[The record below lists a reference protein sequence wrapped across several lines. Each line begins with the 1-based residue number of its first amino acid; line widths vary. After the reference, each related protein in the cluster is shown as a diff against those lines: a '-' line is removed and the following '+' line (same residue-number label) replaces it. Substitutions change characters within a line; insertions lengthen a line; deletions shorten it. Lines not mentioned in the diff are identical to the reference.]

1 MLTLTPANFVP
12 GEAAAL
18 GCVEAGWDAAV
29 DGVTDAAAAAEADGE
44 GLTALLHAVR
54 TRIGMIA
61 AATSRYRDTAE
72 SPPLDI
78 LRRSFSIL
86 NARRYAG
93 QYGEPS
99 DKVKI

>member
-1 MLTLTPANFVP
+1 MFTLTPANFVP
-12 GEAAAL
+12 GDAAAL
-18 GCVEAGWDAAV
+18 GSVDAGCDAAAE
-29 DGVTDAAAAAEADGE
+29 GGGTEAAAAEADGE

-93 QYGEPS
+93 QYGERTN
-99 DKVKI
+99 KVKI